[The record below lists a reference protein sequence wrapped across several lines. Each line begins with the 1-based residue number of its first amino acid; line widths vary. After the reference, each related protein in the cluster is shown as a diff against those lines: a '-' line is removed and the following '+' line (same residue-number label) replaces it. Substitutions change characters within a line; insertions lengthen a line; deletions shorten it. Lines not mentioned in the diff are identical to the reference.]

1 MGLLVLMQEPFAWSC
16 MIGAVGPRS
25 VNHARSW
32 APSLVSIIHH
42 GLCLLTTVPFLRPAA
57 HVVETHSLCLL
68 LYSQFAVKCWFLGN
82 VGAPIQWCCCM
93 GESVCV
99 CVIVCVCV
107 CVCVQSQGMEGHAS
121 SAAIQS
127 LLLPLHVM
135 RCHKVRLHIGSC
147 ITACTSKLG
156 ERNPHN
162 GIANA

>member
-16 MIGAVGPRS
+16 MIGAVEPRS
-25 VNHARSW
+25 VNHARNW

-42 GLCLLTTVPFLRPAA
+42 GLCLLIIVPFLRPAA

-68 LYSQFAVKCWFLGN
+68 LYSQFAVKCCFLGH

-99 CVIVCVCV
+99 CVRVCVF
-107 CVCVQSQGMEGHAS
+107 VQSQGMEVHAS

-127 LLLPLHVM
+127 HLLALHVM
-135 RCHKVRLHIGSC
+135 RCHKVRLHVGCC

-162 GIANA
+162 GVANT